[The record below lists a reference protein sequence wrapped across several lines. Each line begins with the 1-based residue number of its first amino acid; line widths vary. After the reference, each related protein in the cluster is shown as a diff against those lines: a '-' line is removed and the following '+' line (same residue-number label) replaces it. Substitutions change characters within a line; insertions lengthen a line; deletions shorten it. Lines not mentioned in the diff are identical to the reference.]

1 MHSKSDNI
9 QIMTSDEADAIV
21 GELFNALK
29 IRL

>member
-29 IRL
+29 NRL